1 MLAGGLLDMDI
12 ELIAF
17 VSRLDNTPAH
27 ISHRHIVTSSDN
39 RQFACISSAES
50 NMLAGGLLGTMDM
63 NGESRS
69 TNGVLCEMGMDVE
82 KIVIPSGLSRPDNIF
97 RAYSDAEHS

>member
-1 MLAGGLLDMDI
+1 MLAGGLL
-12 ELIAF
+12 E
-17 VSRLDNTPAH
+17 
-27 ISHRHIVTSSDN
+27 
-39 RQFACISSAES
+39 
-50 NMLAGGLLGTMDM
+50 TMDM